1 VSVVNSK
8 PVPELCKC
16 LASLQHPH
24 QHHGDS
30 LQVSGQSGVMG
41 WPRFLPTS
49 VRFLQWEL
57 WTPCSLPC
65 APAMGTGPLVANT
78 WTRDHSTLQITGP
91 GWKKLSNASCFVD
104 SPSHGE
110 VVLFGKEELE
120 GQEDQGS
127 AKRCQKADKENKQW
141 NTLRWTSTWTGTRL
155 LHLSANTG
163 PSHFSHPILWVRKLR
178 HRESK

>member
-127 AKRCQKADKENKQW
+127 PRGVKKLIRKISSGTHLDGHRPGQVRDCF
-141 NTLRWTSTWTGTRL
+141 TSLQTQDLATFL
-155 LHLSANTG
+155 
-163 PSHFSHPILWVRKLR
+163 ILFYG
-178 HRESK
+178 